1 MIQVIPA
8 IDIINGKCVR
18 LFQGDFSK
26 TKVYSDSPLDI
37 AKKFEEHGITRLH
50 MVDLDGAKN
59 GKISNLNTLKTIS
72 TATNLKIDFGGGIR
86 TEEDVTAVFE
96 AGAKQINLGSL
107 LIKSPDKVF
116 SWVEKYGADRI
127 LLGIDVYED
136 KIAINGWQTKTSIE
150 LLPFLKDLATSGH
163 IKEIFITDI
172 SNDGAMQGV
181 NLQLYKKILDHLPE
195 LKLIASG
202 GVSNIQDILKLAA
215 IGCSGVIL
223 GKAIYEGKITLEE
236 LRCLQSA

>member
-50 MVDLDGAKN
+50 MVDLDGAKT

-86 TEEDVTAVFE
+86 TEEDVIAVFE
-96 AGAKQINLGSL
+96 AGAEQINLGSL

-116 SWVEKYGADRI
+116 SWVEKYGADKI
-127 LLGIDVYED
+127 LLGIDVYQE
-136 KIAINGWQTKTSIE
+136 KIAINGWQTKTNIE
-150 LLPFLKDLATSGH
+150 LLPFLKDLASSRH

-181 NLQLYKKILDHLPE
+181 NLQLYKKILDHLPK

>member
-50 MVDLDGAKN
+50 MVDLDGAKT

-86 TEEDVTAVFE
+86 TEEDVIAVFE
-96 AGAKQINLGSL
+96 AGAEQINLGSL

-116 SWVEKYGADRI
+116 SWVEKYGADKI
-127 LLGIDVYED
+127 LLGIDVYQE
-136 KIAINGWQTKTSIE
+136 KIAINGWQTKTNIE
-150 LLPFLKDLATSGH
+150 LLPFLKDLASSRH

>member
-26 TKVYSDSPLDI
+26 TNVYSDSPLDI

-50 MVDLDGAKN
+50 MVDLDGAKT

-86 TEEDVTAVFE
+86 TEEDVIAVFE
-96 AGAKQINLGSL
+96 AGAEQINLGSL

-116 SWVEKYGADRI
+116 SWVEKYGADKI
-127 LLGIDVYED
+127 LLGIDVYQE
-136 KIAINGWQTKTSIE
+136 KIAINGWQTKTNIE
-150 LLPFLKDLATSGH
+150 LLPFLKDLASSRH

>member
-26 TKVYSDSPLDI
+26 TNVYSDSPLDI

-50 MVDLDGAKN
+50 MVDLDGAKT

-86 TEEDVTAVFE
+86 TEEDVIAVFE
-96 AGAKQINLGSL
+96 AGAEQINLGSL

-116 SWVEKYGADRI
+116 SWVEKYGADKI
-127 LLGIDVYED
+127 LLGIDVYQE
-136 KIAINGWQTKTSIE
+136 KIAINGWQTKTNIE
-150 LLPFLKDLATSGH
+150 LLPFLKDLASSRH

-181 NLQLYKKILDHLPE
+181 NLQLYKKILDHLPK